1 MKTAEMK
8 FRLQLF
14 AEFPDESKRNTQV
27 TTQSSMSPTMKTFY
41 DTALLE
47 NSRETNVF
55 SQFAKKQPMKG
66 GKVEWR
72 KFDKFAKA
80 TTPIQEGVI
89 PTGSDFGMTKIE
101 AEINQ
106 YGDYTTV
113 SDRLRMEAYDDVIFA
128 ATEEMGA
135 AMGETRG
142 VLTRNAIDQGNSVWY
157 AGNKTARSQLTAAD
171 VMTPTLV
178 NKAAT
183 WLKKNGVPKID
194 GSYIAFIHP
203 CVAEDLRESDGW
215 KDAHKYAAVK
225 ELFNGEIGELHGVR
239 FVLTNEARITQDGA
253 DGVSVFHT
261 LFFGKD
267 AYGEP
272 EPEGEGQEMIV
283 KPASVIGG
291 PLEQY
296 STIGYKFCHAA
307 KILYEERILR
317 METSSSYSDEPAN

>member
-1 MKTAEMK
+1 MKNTEIK
-8 FRLQLF
+8 FNLQLF
-14 AEFPDESKRNTQV
+14 ADEFPAEAVRNTQK
-27 TTQSSMSPTMKTFY
+27 TTSMSPTMKTFY

-47 NSRETNVF
+47 NSRETAVF

-66 GKVEWR
+66 NKVEWR

-89 PTGSDFGMTKIE
+89 PSGSDFGMSKIE
-101 AEINQ
+101 ADLNQ

-113 SDRLRMEAYDDVIFA
+113 SDRLKMESYDDVIFG

-135 AMGETRG
+135 AMGETRDT
-142 VLTRNAIDQGNSVWY
+142 LTRNAISNGNSVWY
-157 AGNKTARSQLTAAD
+157 AGNKTARNQLTAAD
-171 VMTPTLV
+171 TLTATLV

-183 WLKKNGVPKID
+183 WLKRNGVPKIN
-194 GSYIAFIHP
+194 GSYVALIHP

-215 KDAHKYAAVK
+215 KKVHEYSAAK
-225 ELFNGEIGELHGVR
+225 EIFNGEIGELHGIR
-239 FVLTNEARITQDGA
+239 FVETNNALVTKDGA

-267 AYGEP
+267 AFGEVD
-272 EPEGEGQEMIV
+272 PEGEGQEMII
-283 KPASVIGG
+283 KSAKEIGG
-291 PLEQY
+291 PLEQF

-307 KILYEERILR
+307 KILYQERILR
-317 METSSSYSDEPAN
+317 METSSSYSTEPAN